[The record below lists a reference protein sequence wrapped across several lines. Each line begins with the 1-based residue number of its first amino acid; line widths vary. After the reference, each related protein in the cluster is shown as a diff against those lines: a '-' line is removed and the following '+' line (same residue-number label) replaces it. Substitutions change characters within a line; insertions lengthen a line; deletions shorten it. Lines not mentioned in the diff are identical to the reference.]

1 MLQECHKELVRII
14 DIILSLGALARLGP
28 LLTPFFRISYL
39 LDYSGVRHLKSSQFL
54 NFLLEL
60 HSEFIGVHTDAMRYF
75 NGTSRGVRRASCW
88 IFILQEITG
97 YSVEH
102 FITAAQEVLILDI
115 AHVKLLILSVT
126 I

>member
-14 DIILSLGALARLGP
+14 NFILSLGALARLGP

-54 NFLLEL
+54 NLLLKL
-60 HSEFIGVHTDAMRYF
+60 HSEFIGVHTDAMRSF
-75 NGTSRGVRRASCW
+75 NWTSRGVRRASCW

-97 YSVEH
+97 YSMEH
-102 FITAAQEVLILDI
+102 FIIAAQKVLILDI